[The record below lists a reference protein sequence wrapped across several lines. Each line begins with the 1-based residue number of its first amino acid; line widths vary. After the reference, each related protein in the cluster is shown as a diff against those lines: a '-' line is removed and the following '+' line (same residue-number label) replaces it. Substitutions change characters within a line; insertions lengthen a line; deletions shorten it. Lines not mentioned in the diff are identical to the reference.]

1 MKLIIGSKNPTK
13 IRACEAVF
21 TDYTV
26 RGVEASSGVSPQPR
40 TDEETR
46 QGAINRALQSLNM
59 KEADVGVGLEGGVM
73 LVDDCLYVT
82 NWGALAVSTDL
93 IYTAAGARIA
103 LPNEFLP
110 ELEEG
115 KELGDIMEVYAER
128 ENVRSNEGAIGI
140 FTNNLIDR
148 GMMFTHITQALRGQ
162 LEYWSKS

>member
-1 MKLIIGSKNPTK
+1 
-13 IRACEAVF
+13 
-21 TDYTV
+21 
-26 RGVEASSGVSPQPR
+26 
-40 TDEETR
+40 
-46 QGAINRALQSLNM
+46 
-59 KEADVGVGLEGGVM
+59 M

-115 KELGDIMEVYAER
+115 KELGDIMELYAER